1 QQFLMENLHNSN
13 RRQSLVYISTP
24 SPQQLQTVEARAA
37 RFMEQQYPG
46 ALYRFEDEGNL
57 FDQVFAARQ
66 APLEIRLRPLQAYG
80 SHLIDHLQSALS
92 SLDAS
97 IDDFRAEPLPLQE
110 VFILQPNLQLMALH
124 QVDVA
129 SLHQVLSRVFNE
141 NQIVALM
148 DNRNTIPVKLGASQ
162 TDIQQMLHNE
172 RVANRQGIDIPLSLL
187 LTQSRGAELQTITA
201 GLEGEYFPVEMEANR
216 RQFNHLRP
224 SVDELLRQEGLF
236 EASFSGS
243 IFSQADLIRELL
255 LIGVVALMLLFFI
268 LAAQFESLRLP
279 FIVLLEVPI
288 AMAGA
293 LIMLLLF
300 NATIN
305 VMSMIGLV
313 VMAGIIINDSI
324 LKIDTINRLRAAGM
338 PLMRALHT
346 AGHYRLKPILMT
358 SITTISALLPF
369 LFITGLGGE
378 LQKPLALAVMGGL
391 GLGTLVSLYF
401 VPLCYY
407 YLFRVKS

>member
-1 QQFLMENLHNSN
+1 M
-13 RRQSLVYISTP
+13 
-24 SPQQLQTVEARAA
+24 
-37 RFMEQQYPG
+37 
-46 ALYRFEDEGNL
+46 
-57 FDQVFAARQ
+57 
-66 APLEIRLRPLQAYG
+66 
-80 SHLIDHLQSALS
+80 
-92 SLDAS
+92 
-97 IDDFRAEPLPLQE
+97 
-110 VFILQPNLQLMALH
+110 
-124 QVDVA
+124 
-129 SLHQVLSRVFNE
+129 
-141 NQIVALM
+141 
-148 DNRNTIPVKLGASQ
+148 
-162 TDIQQMLHNE
+162 
-172 RVANRQGIDIPLSLL
+172 
-187 LTQSRGAELQTITA
+187 
-201 GLEGEYFPVEMEANR
+201 
-216 RQFNHLRP
+216 
-224 SVDELLRQEGLF
+224 
-236 EASFSGS
+236 
-243 IFSQADLIRELL
+243 RELL
-255 LIGVVALMLLFFI
+255 LIGAVALMLLFFI

-293 LIMLLLF
+293 LIMLLVF

-313 VMAGIIINDSI
+313 VMSGIIINDSI

-401 VPLCYY
+401 VPLTYY
-407 YLFRVKS
+407 YLFRV